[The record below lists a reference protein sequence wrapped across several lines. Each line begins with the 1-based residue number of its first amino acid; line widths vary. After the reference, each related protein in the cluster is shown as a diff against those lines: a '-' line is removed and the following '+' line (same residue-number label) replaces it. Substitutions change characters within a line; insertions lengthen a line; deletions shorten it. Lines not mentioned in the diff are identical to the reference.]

1 MSAIVN
7 PQSADALEQALGSA
21 DVRADAG
28 EAAFAL
34 EAEDG
39 RYTIALRRV
48 VYVKRFARESRVG
61 FGASAA

>member
-7 PQSADALEQALGSA
+7 PQNADALERALGTA

-28 EAAFAL
+28 DAAFAL
-34 EAEDG
+34 DAEDG

-48 VYVKRFARESRVG
+48 VYIKRFARESRVG